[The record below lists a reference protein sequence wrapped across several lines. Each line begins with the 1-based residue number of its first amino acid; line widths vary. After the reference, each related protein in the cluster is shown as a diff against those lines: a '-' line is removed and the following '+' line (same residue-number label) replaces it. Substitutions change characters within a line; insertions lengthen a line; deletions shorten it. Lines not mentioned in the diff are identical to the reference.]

1 MKSKFKGTGRTEHH
15 CPKCH
20 ELQGGV
26 KISDRYYYHR
36 TYGEGYQEKFF
47 KCKFCGY
54 IWGRTDWFFTTRR
67 QHRLNPNQKY
77 ARIS

>member
-47 KCKFCGY
+47 K
-54 IWGRTDWFFTTRR
+54 
-67 QHRLNPNQKY
+67 
-77 ARIS
+77 